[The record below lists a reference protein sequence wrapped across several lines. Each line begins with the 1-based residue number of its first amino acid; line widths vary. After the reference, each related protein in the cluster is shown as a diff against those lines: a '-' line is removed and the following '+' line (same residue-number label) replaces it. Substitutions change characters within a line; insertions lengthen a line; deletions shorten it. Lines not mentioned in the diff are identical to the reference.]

1 MKPYRS
7 HSIGLPFRHQSLRT
21 LIPFSVLVL
30 VLTWLLFPLKPP
42 SGNSSSRR
50 KASSLVQ
57 RVQAWKPSSL
67 SGRWASQGKHSGNL
81 GCDARCTRSNQVDAQ
96 VPREPPPLEIQN
108 VYDRI
113 VYNRTDSPWPVWDR
127 DVVVQTR
134 GRIDVERKRIVI
146 EMKSIT
152 DPRKPEVEGVVRI
165 PRLAGHYV
173 LRYITED
180 LTEVE
185 YQIDADPGGSL
196 PSWLAELASRDLPY
210 HTIRNCEIESCS
222 PLKTRNMVHKFPS
235 ESMNPPR
242 DQATSKPKPTIDI
255 QVFLF

>member
-7 HSIGLPFRHQSLRT
+7 QSIGLPFRHQSLKS
-21 LIPFSVLVL
+21 LIPFGVLAL
-30 VLTWLLFPLKPP
+30 VLTWVIPAQAAQWEFLKQKEGIVV
-42 SGNSSSRR
+42 SAKESKLGNLPVFRGVGQV
-50 KASSLVQ
+50 KASIPEILAVMQ
-57 RVQAWKPSSL
+57 
-67 SGRWASQGKHSGNL
+67 
-81 GCDARCTRSNQVDAQ
+81 DAPGATKWMHKCLENR
-96 VPREPPPLEIQN
+96 PLEIQN

-134 GRIDVERKRIVI
+134 GRIDVARKRIVI

-152 DPRKPEVEGVVRI
+152 DPRQPEVEGVVRI

-196 PSWLAELASRDLPY
+196 PAWLAELASRDLPY
-210 HTIRNCEIESCS
+210 HTIRNLRNRVMKSIENAEYGAQIA
-222 PLKTRNMVHKFPS
+222 LY
-235 ESMNPPR
+235 ESMNPLKSGNQ
-242 DQATSKPKPTIDI
+242 QAKAND
-255 QVFLF
+255 